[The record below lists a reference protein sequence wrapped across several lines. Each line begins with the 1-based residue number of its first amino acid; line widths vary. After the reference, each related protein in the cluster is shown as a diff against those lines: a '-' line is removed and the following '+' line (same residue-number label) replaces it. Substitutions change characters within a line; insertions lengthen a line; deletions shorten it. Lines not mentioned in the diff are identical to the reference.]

1 MIVYELACTC
11 GSIFE
16 GWFQDRDEFLNQRE
30 AGLISCP
37 DCGGNEIR
45 KILSPVSVRTS
56 HPSPSAAVG
65 KDEDSNVSAAEVA
78 TALRIIRR
86 YVEKNFEDVGTKL
99 AEESL
104 KIHYGIEEP
113 RNIRGVVSAEE
124 EKILEQEGIELLK
137 VPIVSEDDTLN

>member
-1 MIVYELACTC
+1 MIVYDLACTC

-65 KDEDSNVSAAEVA
+65 KDEDSNVSAAEVV

-99 AEESL
+99 AEKSL

>member
-37 DCGGNEIR
+37 DCGGNEIH

-86 YVEKNFEDVGTKL
+86 YVEKHFEDVGTKL
-99 AEESL
+99 AEKSL

-113 RNIRGVVSAEE
+113 RNIRGVVSPEE

>member
-16 GWFQDRDEFLNQRE
+16 GWFQDRAEFF
-30 AGLISCP
+30 GLETAKTKIVS
-37 DCGGNEIR
+37 GGNEIH

-86 YVEKNFEDVGTKL
+86 YVEKHFEDVGTKL
-99 AEESL
+99 AEKSL